1 MATEREFSDQFGDW
15 KRTCYCGEPRVESV
29 GAEMTLAGWVHSRR
43 DHGGVIFVDLRDR
56 SGLCQIV
63 FNPAIDAAAH
73 EKAGQIRSED
83 VIAVRGTLEKR
94 SPETINPD
102 LATGQVELVCREL
115 RLLNASQVPPFP
127 IEDETD
133 PGPKTPVVEGHL
145 ITTQGSSEDETDLGP
160 KPPVIKGRRVTT
172 ENMRLKYRYLDLR
185 RPQSLAPILLR
196 YRMTKL
202 IRDYLDGLGFI
213 DVETPVLTKSTPE
226 GARDYL
232 VPSRI
237 YRGKF
242 YALPQSPQLFK
253 QILMVGGLDRYFQ
266 IVKCFRDEDL
276 RADRQPEFTQLD
288 MEMSFVQ
295 PSDVMQVVEGM
306 ICLLFKEL
314 KSIELKWP
322 FTRLS
327 YQEATNRFGSDK
339 PDMRFGLEIR
349 DFTEAVRNCQA
360 RVFTTAIQK
369 GGVVKGIR
377 IPKGGELSRKDLDD
391 MTPFVATFGAKG
403 IAWIK
408 ITGEGWQS
416 PIAKF
421 LSNTEQKEI
430 ERIAEA
436 QIGDVVLFSADTP
449 KIVHD
454 ALGNLRLFL
463 GEKLGL
469 IPENEYAL
477 VWVVDFPLVEFDAA
491 EKRYV
496 ALHHPFTAPLDE
508 DLSLLESDPAKTRS
522 KAYDLALN
530 GIEIGGGSIRIH
542 RIELQKKVLALMGI
556 GPKEAEAKFGF
567 FLEALSYGAPP
578 HGGIAFGIDRMAML
592 LSGAKSLRDVIA
604 FPKSQ
609 RAVCMLTDAPSAVES
624 RQLRELGIRLTG
636 AEKNGD

>member
-1 MATEREFSDQFGDW
+1 MAERVFNDQLGDW
-15 KRTCYCGEPRVESV
+15 KRSCYCGELRANAV
-29 GAEMTLAGWVHSRR
+29 GKEMTLVGWVHSRR
-43 DHGGVIFVDLRDR
+43 DRGGVIFVDLRDR
-56 SGLCQIV
+56 TGLCQVV
-63 FNPAIDAAAH
+63 FRPEVDSTGH
-73 EKAGQIRSED
+73 EKAKQIRSED
-83 VIAVRGTLEKR
+83 VIAVRGIMAKR
-94 SPETINPD
+94 SPETINPE
-102 LATGQVELVCREL
+102 LATGEVELVCHEL
-115 RLLNASQVPPFP
+115 RLLNASAVPPFP
-127 IEDETD
+127 IEDESD
-133 PGPKTPVVEGHL
+133 AN
-145 ITTQGSSEDETDLGP
+145 
-160 KPPVIKGRRVTT
+160 
-172 ENMRLKYRYLDLR
+172 ENTRLKYRYLDLR
-185 RPQSLAPILLR
+185 RPQSLGPLLLR

-237 YRGKF
+237 YHGKF

-295 PSDVMQVVEGM
+295 PEDVMQVVEGM
-306 ICLLFKEL
+306 ISLLFKEL
-314 KSIELKWP
+314 KGIDLKRP
-322 FTRLS
+322 FTRLT
-327 YQEATNRFGSDK
+327 YEEAMNRFGSDK
-339 PDMRFGLEIR
+339 PDTRFGLEIK
-349 DFTEAVRNCQA
+349 DFTDSLRNCQA
-360 RVFTTAIQK
+360 RVFAAAIQN

-377 IPKGGELSRKDLDD
+377 IPNGAELSRKDLDD

-403 IAWIK
+403 IAWTK
-408 ITGEGWQS
+408 IAAEGWQS

-421 LSNTEQKEI
+421 LSETEQKAI
-430 ERIAEA
+430 ERIAET
-436 QIGDVVLFSADTP
+436 QVGDVVLFSADRA

-454 ALGNLRLFL
+454 ALGNLRLHL
-463 GEKLGL
+463 GEKLAL
-469 IPENEYAL
+469 IPEKDYAL
-477 VWVVDFPLVEFDAA
+477 VWVVDFPLMEFDTQ

-508 DLSLLESDPAKTRS
+508 DLPLLDSEPAKSRS

-530 GIEIGGGSIRIH
+530 GMEIGGGSIRIH
-542 RIELQKKVLALMGI
+542 QVELQKKILSLMGI
-556 GPKEAEAKFGF
+556 GPEEADAKFGF
-567 FLEALSYGAPP
+567 FLEALSFGAPP

-609 RAVCMLTDAPSAVES
+609 RAVCMLTDAPSSVEP
-624 RQLRELGIRLTG
+624 RQLRELGIRVSG
-636 AEKNGD
+636 AEK

>member
-1 MATEREFSDQFGDW
+1 MAERVFSDQLGDW
-15 KRTCYCGEPRVESV
+15 KRSCYCGEPRANAV
-29 GAEMTLAGWVHSRR
+29 GKEMTLVGWVHSRR

-56 SGLCQIV
+56 TGLCQVV
-63 FNPAIDAAAH
+63 FRPEVDSTGH
-73 EKAGQIRSED
+73 EKAKQIRSED
-83 VIAVRGTLEKR
+83 VIAVRGIMAKR
-94 SPETINPD
+94 SPETINPE
-102 LATGQVELVCREL
+102 LATGEVELVCHEL
-115 RLLNASQVPPFP
+115 RLLNASAVPPFP
-127 IEDETD
+127 IEDESD
-133 PGPKTPVVEGHL
+133 AN
-145 ITTQGSSEDETDLGP
+145 
-160 KPPVIKGRRVTT
+160 
-172 ENMRLKYRYLDLR
+172 ENTRLKYRYLDLR
-185 RPQSLAPILLR
+185 RPQSLGPLLLR

-237 YRGKF
+237 YHGKF

-295 PSDVMQVVEGM
+295 PEDVMQVVEGM
-306 ICLLFKEL
+306 ISLLFKEL
-314 KSIELKWP
+314 KGIDLKRP
-322 FTRLS
+322 FTRLT
-327 YQEATNRFGSDK
+327 YEEAMNRFGSDK
-339 PDMRFGLEIR
+339 PDTRFGLEIK
-349 DFTEAVRNCQA
+349 DFTDSLRNCQA
-360 RVFTTAIQK
+360 RVFAAAIQN

-377 IPKGGELSRKDLDD
+377 IPNGAELSRKDLDD

-403 IAWIK
+403 IAWTK
-408 ITGEGWQS
+408 IAAEGWQS

-421 LSNTEQKEI
+421 LSETEQKAI

-436 QIGDVVLFSADTP
+436 QVGDVVLFSADRA

-454 ALGNLRLFL
+454 ALGNLRLHL
-463 GEKLGL
+463 GEKLAL
-469 IPENEYAL
+469 IPEKDYAL
-477 VWVVDFPLVEFDAA
+477 VWVVDFPLMEFDTQ

-508 DLSLLESDPAKTRS
+508 DLPLLDSEPAKSRS

-530 GIEIGGGSIRIH
+530 GMEIGGGSIRIH
-542 RIELQKKVLALMGI
+542 QVELQKKILSLMGI
-556 GPKEAEAKFGF
+556 GPEEADAKFGF
-567 FLEALSYGAPP
+567 FLEALSFGAPP

-609 RAVCMLTDAPSAVES
+609 RAVCMLTDAPSSVEP
-624 RQLRELGIRLTG
+624 RQLRELGIRVSG
-636 AEKNGD
+636 AEK

>member
-1 MATEREFSDQFGDW
+1 MATERVFNDQWGDW
-15 KRTCYCGEPRVESV
+15 KRSCYCGEPRAAAV
-29 GAEMTLAGWVHSRR
+29 GKEMTLVGWVHSRR

-56 SGLCQIV
+56 SGICQIV
-63 FNPAIDAAAH
+63 FRPEVDPVGH
-73 EKAGQIRSED
+73 EKAKQIRSED
-83 VIAVRGTLEKR
+83 VIAVRGTLAKR
-94 SPETINPD
+94 SAETINAD
-102 LATGQVELVCREL
+102 LATGEVELVCQEL
-115 RLLNASQVPPFP
+115 RLLNASAVPPFI

-133 PGPKTPVVEGHL
+133 AN
-145 ITTQGSSEDETDLGP
+145 
-160 KPPVIKGRRVTT
+160 
-172 ENMRLKYRYLDLR
+172 ENTRLKYRYLDLR
-185 RPQSLAPILLR
+185 RPQSLSPLLLR

-237 YRGKF
+237 YHGKF

-295 PSDVMQVVEGM
+295 REDVMQVVEGM
-306 ICLLFKEL
+306 ISLLFKEL
-314 KSIELKWP
+314 KGIELKRP
-322 FTRLS
+322 FTSLT
-327 YQEATNRFGSDK
+327 YEEAMSRFGSDK
-339 PDMRFGLEIR
+339 PDMRFALELR
-349 DFTEAVRNCQA
+349 DFTDALRQCQA
-360 RVFTTAIQK
+360 RVFAAAIQN

-391 MTPFVATFGAKG
+391 MTPYVATFGAKG
-403 IAWIK
+403 IAWTK
-408 ITGEGWQS
+408 ITAEGWQS

-421 LSNTEQKEI
+421 LSTAEQKAVEQ
-430 ERIAEA
+430 IAGAE
-436 QIGDVVLFSADTP
+436 IGDVVLFSADSA

-454 ALGNLRLFL
+454 ALGNLRLYL
-463 GEKLGL
+463 GEKLAL
-469 IPENEYAL
+469 IPAKEYAL
-477 VWVVDFPLVEFDAA
+477 VWVVDFPLMEFDAE

-508 DLSLLESDPAKTRS
+508 DLPLLESEPAKSRS

-542 RIELQKKVLALMGI
+542 HVELQKKILSLMGI
-556 GPKEAEAKFGF
+556 GAEEAEAKFGF
-567 FLEALSYGAPP
+567 FLEALSFGAPP
-578 HGGIAFGIDRMAML
+578 HGGIAFGIDRLAML
-592 LSGAKSLRDVIA
+592 LSDAKSLRDVIA

-609 RAVCMLTDAPSAVES
+609 RAVCMLTEAPSSVET
-624 RQLRELGIRLTG
+624 RQLRELGIRVTG
-636 AEKNGD
+636 VEK

>member
-1 MATEREFSDQFGDW
+1 MATERVFNDQLDDW
-15 KRTCYCGEPRVESV
+15 KRSCYCGEPRAESV

-56 SGLCQIV
+56 KGLCQIV
-63 FNPAIDAAAH
+63 FNPEIDALAH

-83 VIAVRGTLEKR
+83 VIAVRGVLSKR
-94 SPETINPD
+94 SPETINVD
-102 LATGQVELVCREL
+102 LATGEVELVCREL
-115 RLLNASQVPPFP
+115 RLLNASQVPPFN
-127 IEDETD
+127 IDDET
-133 PGPKTPVVEGHL
+133 EAN
-145 ITTQGSSEDETDLGP
+145 
-160 KPPVIKGRRVTT
+160 
-172 ENMRLKYRYLDLR
+172 ENTRLKYRYLDLR
-185 RPQSLAPILLR
+185 RPQSLRHLLLR

-237 YRGKF
+237 YHGKF

-295 PSDVMQVVEGM
+295 PGDVMQVVEGM

-314 KSIELKWP
+314 MGIELNWP
-322 FTRLS
+322 FIKLTH
-327 YQEATNRFGSDK
+327 QEAINRFGSDK

-349 DFTEAVRNCQA
+349 DFTEALRNCKA
-360 RVFTTAIQK
+360 KVFSTAIEK

-377 IPKGGELSRKDLDD
+377 IAKGGELSRKDLDD

-403 IAWIK
+403 IAWTK
-408 ITGEGWQS
+408 IADEGWQS

-421 LSNTEQKEI
+421 LSEAEQKEI
-430 ERIAEA
+430 EKIAEA
-436 QIGDVVLFSADTP
+436 QVGDVILFSADTA

-454 ALGNLRLFL
+454 ALGNLRLYL
-463 GEKLGL
+463 GEKLNL
-469 IPENEYAL
+469 IPEKEYAL
-477 VWVVDFPLVEFDAA
+477 VWVVDFPLMEFDPA

-496 ALHHPFTAPLDE
+496 ALHHPFTAPLEE
-508 DLSLLESDPAKTRS
+508 DLPLLDGDPSKTRS

-542 RIELQKKVLALMGI
+542 QVELQKKILALMGI
-556 GPKEAEAKFGF
+556 GAEEAEAKFGF

-609 RAVCMLTDAPSAVES
+609 RAVCMLTDAPSSVEP
-624 RQLRELGIRLTG
+624 RQLRELGIRVT
-636 AEKNGD
+636 AADKSSQ

>member
-1 MATEREFSDQFGDW
+1 MAERVFSDQWGDW
-15 KRTCYCGEPRVESV
+15 KRSCYCGEARATSV
-29 GAEMTLAGWVHSRR
+29 GQTMTLAGWVHSRR

-56 SGLCQIV
+56 TGICQVV
-63 FNPAIDAAAH
+63 FNPEVDGVSH
-73 EKAGQIRSED
+73 EKAKQLRSED
-83 VIAVRGTLEKR
+83 VIAVRGVLAKR
-94 SPETINPD
+94 SAETINPD
-102 LATGQVELVCREL
+102 LATGEVELKSNEL
-115 RLLNASQVPPFP
+115 RLLNASAVPPFV

-133 PGPKTPVVEGHL
+133 A
-145 ITTQGSSEDETDLGP
+145 
-160 KPPVIKGRRVTT
+160 T
-172 ENMRLKYRYLDLR
+172 ENTRLKYRYLDLR
-185 RPQSLAPILLR
+185 RPQSLGHLLLR
-196 YRMTKL
+196 YRVTKL

-237 YRGKF
+237 YHGKF

-295 PSDVMQVVEGM
+295 PQDVMAVVEGM
-306 ICLLFKEL
+306 ITLLFKQL
-314 KSIELKWP
+314 KGIELARP
-322 FTRLS
+322 FARLT
-327 YQEATNRFGSDK
+327 YEEAMNRFGSDK

-349 DFTEAVRNCQA
+349 DFTDALRHCQA
-360 RVFTTAIQK
+360 KVFSAAIQK

-377 IPKGGELSRKDLDD
+377 IPKGAEMSRKDLDD

-403 IAWIK
+403 IAWTK
-408 ITGEGWQS
+408 ITAEGWQS

-421 LSNTEQKEI
+421 LSEAEQKEI
-430 ERIAEA
+430 EKISEA
-436 QIGDVVLFSADTP
+436 QIGDVVLFSADTA

-469 IPENEYAL
+469 IPEKDYAL
-477 VWVVDFPLVEFDAA
+477 VWVVDFPLMEFDAQ

-508 DLSLLESDPAKTRS
+508 DLPLLDSEPAKSRS

-530 GIEIGGGSIRIH
+530 GVEIGGGSIRIH
-542 RIELQKKVLALMGI
+542 QAELQRKILALMGI
-556 GPKEAEAKFGF
+556 GTEEAEAKFGF
-567 FLEALSYGAPP
+567 FLEALSFGAPP
-578 HGGIAFGIDRMAML
+578 HGGIAFGIDRLAML

-609 RAVCMLTDAPSAVES
+609 RAVCMLTDAPSAVEG
-624 RQLRELGIRLTG
+624 RQLRELGIRVSG
-636 AEKNGD
+636 ADK